1 VTLVPTTPLAT
12 NLAPTERFVMPLTP
26 VTIWPNSTM
35 RTSWP
40 TCCATSPTNLLG
52 SGKTSAQQVVQ
63 LVGRWSCQS
72 PTSRHSQCPASWPT
86 SWLSGVY
93 QPTSCT
99 TSSCLV
105 HQTRTC
111 WPTSWQ
117 LVGQLVRIVE
127 FVVTSSSPRYVLNVV
142 KSIKGLRLSTLVKV
156 SAIVILSF
164 LFVYRIRTPLTPGA
178 RRPYFIHRKTQFCPF
193 WGIFCNVSMDGSN
206 TQNTLAW
213 VESPRLSCFLYTHKQ
228 LIGTPGTSKFFF
240 QEAALA

>member
-1 VTLVPTTPLAT
+1 
-12 NLAPTERFVMPLTP
+12 
-26 VTIWPNSTM
+26 M

-127 FVVTSSSPRYVLNVV
+127 FGQKNLQKCHKNAESRTITSSSSLTIRQLAT
-142 KSIKGLRLSTLVKV
+142 RLSTAGYYNLKRPD
-156 SAIVILSF
+156 LSPDF
-164 LFVYRIRTPLTPGA
+164 KLLGLR
-178 RRPYFIHRKTQFCPF
+178 H
-193 WGIFCNVSMDGSN
+193 
-206 TQNTLAW
+206 
-213 VESPRLSCFLYTHKQ
+213 
-228 LIGTPGTSKFFF
+228 
-240 QEAALA
+240 